1 MTAAG
6 SSQEYEIAQD
16 MSHQPYSPHAMSPE
30 SGHVPVTPQMPAP
43 TSFPGFNVEYVS
55 PSTWQDV
62 VASSY
67 GPRLKRRWEGAPD
80 SMNKHE
86 RLM

>member
-1 MTAAG
+1 
-6 SSQEYEIAQD
+6 
-16 MSHQPYSPHAMSPE
+16 
-30 SGHVPVTPQMPAP
+30 VPVTPQMPAP

-67 GPRLKRRWEGAPD
+67 GPRQKRRWEGTHQPR
-80 SMNKHE
+80 MNKH
-86 RLM
+86 MNG